1 MTTSATTTN
10 TENKKRARATKPS
23 KLTIELANKCLAK
36 LGKYWTMTS
45 SSSLMSDGSTQHYFS
60 FVLDSEKAHI
70 ITKSEINHI
79 VAFATMV
86 DAFSWYIHKD
96 FDTDNLAIEVSL
108 STNFGK

>member
-1 MTTSATTTN
+1 MTTSATTKK
-10 TENKKRARATKPS
+10 ESKKRTRATKPS
-23 KLTIELANKCLAK
+23 KLTVELANKCLER
-36 LGKYWTMTS
+36 LGKYWTMTMTS
-45 SSSLMSDGSTQHYFS
+45 DLMSNGSTQHYFH
-60 FVLDSEKAHI
+60 FVLDCEKAHI